1 MNVSYFPTMAL
12 PLLVARLRNNDYDAT
27 AFDLNIDFLQKIYT
41 ESYLKMSL
49 SRAEIIYKKLD
60 KEKDL
65 FYKKQN
71 TYKDDLLTRKYD
83 LIHDF

>member
-1 MNVSYFPTMAL
+1 MKKFLFISVPMNVSYFPTMAL

-65 FYKKQN
+65 FYKKV
-71 TYKDDLLTRKYD
+71 
-83 LIHDF
+83 